1 MDPQR
6 QDSLLP
12 FFTTE
17 CAVVIHAWPTL
28 SVTEHN
34 PTSIPPSRLLVVGA
48 WIAGI
53 ASAGGVVAMDLIA
66 IDKIRT
72 GQGLDTFRSRWL
84 VEDNWIGFLVFVVAT
99 TVVTVL
105 APVMG
110 WLLRRKE
117 RREIQ
122 QFQSK
127 YSEEHHGEQVD

>member
-1 MDPQR
+1 M
-6 QDSLLP
+6 
-12 FFTTE
+12 TE
-17 CAVVIHAWPTL
+17 YNATVVR
-28 SVTEHN
+28 
-34 PTSIPPSRLLVVGA
+34 PPRWLVVGA

-53 ASAGGVVAMDLIA
+53 ASVGGMVAMVFIA

-72 GQGLDTFRSRWL
+72 GHGLDTFRSHWL

-105 APVMG
+105 APVMV

-122 QFQSK
+122 QLQAK
-127 YSEEHHGEQVD
+127 YSEEHHE